1 MARVRKPDANS
12 QDDRAGY
19 PNTNLG
25 NGQTVRFNRGYP
37 SIAAEIAR
45 HGDCRSGPIGLQKS
59 VSS

>member
-45 HGDCRSGPIGLQKS
+45 RGDLPVRADWVAKVRQ
-59 VSS
+59 